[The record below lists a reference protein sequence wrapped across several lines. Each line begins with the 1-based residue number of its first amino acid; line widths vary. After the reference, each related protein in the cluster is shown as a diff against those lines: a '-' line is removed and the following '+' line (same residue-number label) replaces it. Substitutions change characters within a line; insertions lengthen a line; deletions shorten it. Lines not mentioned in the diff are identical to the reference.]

1 MITVKCNYSGGKMIS
16 VICNFRGVKMI
27 AVICNFTVTGA
38 PGEVTASYFR
48 GRGFRVH
55 Y

>member
-1 MITVKCNYSGGKMIS
+1 MITL
-16 VICNFRGVKMI
+16 ICNFTGVKMI
-27 AVICNFTVTGA
+27 AVICNFTVTGT